1 MNGSQGIKM
10 EPTTT
15 NRKSR
20 QRSSCGLSHAQM
32 TAAKIAEL
40 ESAKEAGT
48 LTTLRHLYSQLTT
61 APSIEKAICNT
72 SAPTATNPKRQMTL
86 PRNPARLKPKSL
98 WPDLRTPANHST
110 SPSPSQNQPN
120 APGTTTNVEDCAPA
134 FSSLFNRMMQITD
147 VEFP

>member
-72 SAPTATNPKRQMTL
+72 SAPTVTSQKPPMTL
-86 PRNPARLKPKSL
+86 PRNPARLKPKHL
-98 WPDLRTPANHST
+98 WPDLRTPANPST
-110 SPSPSQNQPN
+110 SPSQSQNQHN
-120 APGTTTNVEDCAPA
+120 GLGTTTSAEGSALHT
-134 FSSLFNRMMQITD
+134 SSLFNRLLTITD
-147 VEFP
+147 IEFP